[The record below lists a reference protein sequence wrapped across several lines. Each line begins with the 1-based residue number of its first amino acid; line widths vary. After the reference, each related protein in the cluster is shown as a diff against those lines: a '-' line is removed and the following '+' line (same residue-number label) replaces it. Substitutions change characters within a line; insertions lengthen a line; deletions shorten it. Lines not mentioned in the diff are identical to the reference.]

1 MKHGLFGRNKDI
13 ILKCRYSIPFT
24 VKKLS
29 NISCL
34 TGDTGEIIINK
45 PLDYETVVSY
55 NLTVVV
61 TDEEGM
67 SSTTYVV
74 IPIQDANDKNPYFMQ
89 NLYSFSLPE
98 NEPAGNY
105 YFF

>member
-1 MKHGLFGRNKDI
+1 M
-13 ILKCRYSIPFT
+13 
-24 VKKLS
+24 
-29 NISCL
+29 
-34 TGDTGEIIINK
+34 
-45 PLDYETVVSY
+45 
-55 NLTVVV
+55 

-98 NEPAGNY
+98 NEPAGKYLLVVTFSLNHAVQWAKNKKINKIKI
-105 YFF
+105 